1 VSGAA
6 SDTADVRLSHVTKRF
21 GAVTAVDDV
30 SLEVRPG
37 EFVSLLGPSGCGKTT
52 TLRILAGFLEPTA
65 GDVAIGGRSM
75 LGVPPYR
82 RPVNMVFQ
90 HYALF
95 PHLTVSDNIAYG
107 PRRRRMPR
115 AEIDRAVAEALELV
129 SLQGLGPRYPRELSG
144 GQQQRVALAR
154 ALVNRPRVLLL
165 DEPLGAL
172 DLKLR
177 RQMQIELKRLQE
189 YLRTTFIYVTH
200 DQEEAL
206 VLSDRIAVMNAG
218 RVEQMDEARR
228 VYQQPATPFV
238 ADFIGQTNLLACTV
252 ERVEGQRIV
261 LGRGE
266 TRLLA
271 AMPDSAPGAGTS
283 VQLSVR
289 PERIAIALE
298 RLALDNAFAAT
309 VTRRVYLGALT
320 NFHVEAGP
328 DLTLVLTT
336 SDPRLADRI
345 ERDARVWIGWD
356 AGDERLV

>member
-1 VSGAA
+1 VTAA
-6 SDTADVRLSHVTKRF
+6 GPDSADVRLAHVTKRF
-21 GAVTAVDDV
+21 GALTALDDV
-30 SLEVRPG
+30 SLEIRAG

-95 PHLTVSDNIAYG
+95 PHLTVADNVAYG
-107 PRRRRMPR
+107 PRRHGL
-115 AEIDRAVAEALELV
+115 AKGEIERAVAETLELV
-129 SLQGLGPRYPRELSG
+129 GLAGLGARYARQLSG

-189 YLRTTFIYVTH
+189 YLRTTFLYVTH

-218 RVEQMDEARR
+218 RVEQMDAAWRIYE
-228 VYQQPATPFV
+228 QPATPFV
-238 ADFIGQTNLLACTV
+238 ADFIGQTNLLGCTV
-252 ERVEGQRIV
+252 ERVEGDRLV
-261 LGRGE
+261 LRRGGAV
-266 TRLLA
+266 LLA
-271 AMPDSAPGAGTS
+271 GANRIAAPGAT
-283 VQLSVR
+283 VQLSLR
-289 PERIAIALE
+289 PERVALALD
-298 RLALDNAFAAT
+298 RPALDNAFPAT
-309 VTRRVYLGALT
+309 VVRRIYLGALT
-320 NFHVEAGP
+320 SFHVEAGP
-328 DLTLVLTT
+328 DLSLVLAT
-336 SDPRLADRI
+336 SDQRLAEKV
-345 ERDARVWIGWD
+345 ERDRRVWIGWNV
-356 AGDERLV
+356 GDERLV